1 MLFKFEL
8 SEAAILAT
16 KPTRILSYR
25 PQVTH
30 LWVFS
35 IMKGMEY
42 MTSHMISHFIECHL
56 LSTKET
62 RNFIFAGSSM
72 LHCCLWSYHMA
83 LYYLISEHS
92 SGSTPPS
99 IPGQLLVQMFITKE
113 EEKAP
118 GISEHDTV
126 DWRRQNNIPDSDKF
140 ELGIQE
146 EILLQ
151 ESM

>member
-42 MTSHMISHFIECHL
+42 MTSHMILHFTKCHL

-62 RNFIFAGSSM
+62 RNFIFAGKFLSGNKTFWKVFNKKC
-72 LHCCLWSYHMA
+72 HYCCDHDMA
-83 LYYLISEHS
+83 RNL
-92 SGSTPPS
+92 
-99 IPGQLLVQMFITKE
+99 
-113 EEKAP
+113 
-118 GISEHDTV
+118 DC
-126 DWRRQNNIPDSDKF
+126 
-140 ELGIQE
+140 
-146 EILLQ
+146 
-151 ESM
+151 